1 VQPSCGNG
9 GEQFERGDSFELG
22 LAQAAAAL
30 IAGRWHRGG
39 ADHRA
44 GRDTVCLPLPRENRA
59 QLARR
64 DTIGTLSELSIDIIA
79 LFSPWRCYGGA
90 PRGAVPVARDGPRLA
105 SAVSRLASA
114 TGLPSA
120 PFGAPPTPRSG
131 VGTKRKENP
140 AQKRATGMKKT
151 ALFDTV
157 NSERRERHRQRRA
170 RGQSRRRQRTR
181 SRPRARFA
189 APSLLR
195 LCTPALENFP
205 QPLRRHRQAGDG
217 ARYADRIIDGRG
229 DRRTNCVDATFARAF
244 QTERIER

>member
-1 VQPSCGNG
+1 MRGVSGDVLQA
-9 GEQFERGDSFELG
+9 ERGVASRDCGATAAGRLRDPNAFG
-22 LAQAAAAL
+22 LAAGAREGAA
-30 IAGRWHRGG
+30 WSGG
-39 ADHRA
+39 
-44 GRDTVCLPLPRENRA
+44 TVGHMTPGPSAENRH
-59 QLARR
+59 
-64 DTIGTLSELSIDIIA
+64 
-79 LFSPWRCYGGA
+79 GGA

-157 NSERRERHRQRRA
+157 NSERSERHRQRRA

-217 ARYADRIIDGRG
+217 ARYADRIVDGRRNCRA
-229 DRRTNCVDATFARAF
+229 DRVDAAFACPLQA
-244 QTERIER
+244 ERIER